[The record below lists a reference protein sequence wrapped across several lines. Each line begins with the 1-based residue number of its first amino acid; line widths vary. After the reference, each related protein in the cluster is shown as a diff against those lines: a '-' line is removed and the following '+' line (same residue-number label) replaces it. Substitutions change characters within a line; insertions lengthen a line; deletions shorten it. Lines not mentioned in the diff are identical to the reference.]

1 MTKVVRGAQIL
12 SVAVAFLAL
21 RAPRL
26 ARVRI
31 PPAKC
36 VGEAALFTGGFGAIT
51 YGFLPLLG
59 GGDGRSFHCL
69 STPGS
74 PARWTTHNLD

>member
-1 MTKVVRGAQIL
+1 MRDVVKGAQVL
-12 SVAVAFLAL
+12 SVALAFLAY

-26 ARVRI
+26 AATRL

-36 VGEAALFTGGFGAIT
+36 VAEAALFTGGFGALT

-74 PARWTTHNLD
+74 PARWTTHTP